1 MDLSIPPPSKDL
13 LKFQRSR
20 KKSKDRSARSNASKH
35 CRADTQRASSP
46 RDDHGVSP
54 KKRKTKLFK
63 SKSKKKASKHSSRDF
78 LIMATDGLW
87 DEVSYEEAVDLVA
100 SWNFQDQAFDQMHIP
115 NCINICNEQSVGSET
130 PRTPVS
136 RVKKI
141 ESSQPES
148 GIVGCS
154 IVLKQSGSGNALV
167 NSQELSVNKSDVS
180 IGICRKLTALS
191 QERGGTDNCT
201 VIVVLF

>member
-1 MDLSIPPPSKDL
+1 M
-13 LKFQRSR
+13 
-20 KKSKDRSARSNASKH
+20 AE
-35 CRADTQRASSP
+35 
-46 RDDHGVSP
+46 
-54 KKRKTKLFK
+54 KL
-63 SKSKKKASKHSSRDF
+63 
-78 LIMATDGLW
+78 
-87 DEVSYEEAVDLVA
+87 
-100 SWNFQDQAFDQMHIP
+100 P